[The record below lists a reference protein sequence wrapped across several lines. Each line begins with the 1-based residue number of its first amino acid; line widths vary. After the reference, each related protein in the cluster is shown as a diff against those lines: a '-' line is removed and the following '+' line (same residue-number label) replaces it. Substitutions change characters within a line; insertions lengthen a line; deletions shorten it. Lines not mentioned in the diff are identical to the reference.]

1 MNKLIQQISGTI
13 LLVLLLTG
21 CLQTRNEAKT
31 SESRQMMQQQVTTLQ
46 KTNADVGS
54 QISEF
59 NERMRELTGR
69 VEEAENKMSASH
81 QSLETAAKANQLAN
95 VENAQKIVLL
105 QETLAKM
112 ETQNLQ
118 MAAEIQSLKND
129 RGASSNAS
137 STKASEKDSFQA
149 GQDLFVRREW
159 KRAILY
165 FQKYRDE
172 NSKGKNLAEAT
183 YNIGVSFQELGMKD
197 EAKTFYEE
205 VITNFSKTE
214 FAKKAKSRLK
224 NSK

>member
-69 VEEAENKMSASH
+69 VEEAENKVSASQH
-81 QSLETAAKANQLAN
+81 SLETAAKANQLAN
-95 VENAQKIVLL
+95 VENSQKIILL

-118 MAAEIQSLKND
+118 MAAEIQNLKND

-205 VITNFSKTE
+205 VMTNFSKTE

-224 NSK
+224 NIK